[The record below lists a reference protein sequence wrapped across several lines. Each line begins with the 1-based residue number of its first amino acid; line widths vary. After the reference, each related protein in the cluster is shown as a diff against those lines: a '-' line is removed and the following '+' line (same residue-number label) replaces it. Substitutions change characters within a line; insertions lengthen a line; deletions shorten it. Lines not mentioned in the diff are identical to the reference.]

1 MAAALALAAC
11 SSLQTPGRSDGSAAG
26 APVSASAP
34 AGSRAAQA
42 DAAAASVGRETAPDA
57 QMQQVLNELQALG
70 ARPLHSLSVDAARRG
85 PTPADAVRE
94 VLRKQGKSTA
104 PMAVARV
111 VSGNFPGPAGPISAR
126 IYWPQS
132 ALTNPAGTALP
143 VVLYIHGGGWVIA
156 DLDTY
161 DATARALANS
171 TNAIVVS
178 THYRQAPEHKFPAA
192 HEDTWAAY
200 QWVLANA
207 QRFGADPKRVA
218 VAGESAGANMA
229 AAIALRARDEKSQAP
244 LHQLLVYPVADAAV
258 SSPSEQVFQKSMP
271 LASPDLPWFYEKYL
285 RRPEDAN
292 NKYFAISQADLR
304 GVAPATV
311 ITAQIDP
318 LRSEGEQYAERLAA
332 AGVPVRLRNF
342 DGVTHEFF
350 GMGAVLDKAR
360 EAVAYG
366 AAGLQQSLQ
375 GGTAR

>member
-1 MAAALALAAC
+1 MRW
-11 SSLQTPGRSDGSAAG
+11 PI
-26 APVSASAP
+26 
-34 AGSRAAQA
+34 
-42 DAAAASVGRETAPDA
+42 
-57 QMQQVLNELQALG
+57 
-70 ARPLHSLSVDAARRG
+70 RP
-85 PTPADAVRE
+85 
-94 VLRKQGKSTA
+94 
-104 PMAVARV
+104 
-111 VSGNFPGPAGPISAR
+111 
-126 IYWPQS
+126 
-132 ALTNPAGTALP
+132 
-143 VVLYIHGGGWVIA
+143 
-156 DLDTY
+156 
-161 DATARALANS
+161 
-171 TNAIVVS
+171 NAIVVS

-200 QWVLANA
+200 QWVLTNA
-207 QRFGADPKRVA
+207 HRFGADPKRVA

-244 LHQLLVYPVADAAV
+244 LHQLLVYPVADASV
-258 SSPSEQVFQKSMP
+258 GSPSEQVFQKSMP

-350 GMGAVLDKAR
+350 GMGAVVDKAR
-360 EAVAYG
+360 EAVEYG
-366 AAGLQQSLQ
+366 AAGLQQSLN
-375 GGTAR
+375 GAAAR